1 MNISE
6 NKNGTIN
13 LTVSKSQ
20 LGAIGNLCEEY
31 VNFPDGKRKVPVSPV
46 IAAML
51 VDVNDWFGRLFL
63 ALEDSPEPGS
73 LRHLYLS
80 CTGQSLRHLDNHL
93 RTVAFW

>member
-20 LGAIGNLCEEY
+20 LGARGNLCEEY

-51 VDVNDWFGRLFL
+51 VDVNDWFEYQRLDEKFNRRP
-63 ALEDSPEPGS
+63 AFERAVS
-73 LRHLYLS
+73 LVKDVFSRNSH
-80 CTGQSLRHLDNHL
+80 
-93 RTVAFW
+93 RTR